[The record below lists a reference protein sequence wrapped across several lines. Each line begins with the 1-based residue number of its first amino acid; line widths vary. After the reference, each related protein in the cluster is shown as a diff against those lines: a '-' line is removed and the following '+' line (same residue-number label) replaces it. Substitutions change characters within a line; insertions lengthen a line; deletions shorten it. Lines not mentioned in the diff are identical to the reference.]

1 VWTCSIWRFDFPKGH
16 VDVSRQ
22 LDALA
27 HVIAKDD
34 IKKVAVRW
42 GITRN
47 GVYQLARSALKRLR
61 GVSAF
66 TAPTSAQG
74 SLAARYAAGRVKARA
89 VAE

>member
-1 VWTCSIWRFDFPKGH
+1 MDVLYPEVDLPKGH
-16 VDVSRQ
+16 VDVGRQ

-34 IKKVAVRW
+34 IKKVAARW

-61 GVSAF
+61 GSRPSRPRRAHNGMR
-66 TAPTSAQG
+66 ASRRAM
-74 SLAARYAAGRVKARA
+74 LRRAA
-89 VAE
+89 

>member
-1 VWTCSIWRFDFPKGH
+1 MDVLYPEVDLPKGH

-34 IKKVAVRW
+34 IKKVAARW

-61 GVSAF
+61 GARPSPRRRAR
-66 TAPTSAQG
+66 QG
-74 SLAARYAAGRVKARA
+74 ASRRAMQHRAA
-89 VAE
+89 